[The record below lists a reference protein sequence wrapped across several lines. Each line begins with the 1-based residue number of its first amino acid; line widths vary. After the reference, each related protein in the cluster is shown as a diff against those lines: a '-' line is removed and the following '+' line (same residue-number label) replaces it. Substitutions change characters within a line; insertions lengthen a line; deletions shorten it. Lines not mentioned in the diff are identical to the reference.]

1 SGSDRRHMTPEQPS
15 LGELARA
22 LERLE
27 AEVSRRLDQI
37 YAQMSQMI
45 TRDLH
50 DAHRAALHEAIAQ
63 LREDIR
69 TERER
74 RAADRRMV
82 MSALL
87 TATLSLGWRCSRR
100 PCRAV
105 VADGDGAAGPRRARA
120 AHRLPGDRHEPDR
133 VQPGI
138 RPAARVSAR
147 RLRLPLVPLVP
158 VGVPQTRRHAAGCGF
173 P

>member
-1 SGSDRRHMTPEQPS
+1 MTPEQPS

-27 AEVSRRLDQI
+27 SEVSRRLDQI

-87 TATLSLGWRCSRR
+87 TATLSL
-100 PCRAV
+100 V
-105 VADGDGAAGPRRARA
+105 VAVLSAAMQG
-120 AHRLPGDRHEPDR
+120 G
-133 VQPGI
+133 G
-138 RPAARVSAR
+138 
-147 RLRLPLVPLVP
+147 
-158 VGVPQTRRHAAGCGF
+158 G
-173 P
+173 